1 MKFFIDTANVEEIKE
16 ANELGVICGVTTN
29 PSLIVKEGRDF
40 IQVLKEISEI
50 LDGPISAEV
59 ISLNHED
66 MIKEAEKLSQI
77 HKNIVIKLPMTS
89 EGLKATKI
97 LSSRGIKTNVTLIF
111 SSTQALLAARAGA
124 TYVSPFVGRLDDIG
138 QNGLGLIEEI
148 SDIFAV
154 SDIQT
159 QIIVA
164 SVRNPIHVIQEAR
177 LGADIATVPFKVINQ
192 MMKHPLTDKG
202 IEGFMKDWEGS
213 SLKL

>member
-111 SSTQALLAARAGA
+111 SSTQALLAAK
-124 TYVSPFVGRLDDIG
+124 
-138 QNGLGLIEEI
+138 LGL
-148 SDIFAV
+148 
-154 SDIQT
+154 
-159 QIIVA
+159 
-164 SVRNPIHVIQEAR
+164 
-177 LGADIATVPFKVINQ
+177 L
-192 MMKHPLTDKG
+192 M
-202 IEGFMKDWEGS
+202 
-213 SLKL
+213 